1 MTEDRAIRLGDK
13 VTDSISGVTGIAVA
27 RYEFLYGCVR
37 IAVERLDK
45 DGKPEEIVLDE
56 QRLTTVPSA
65 TSGGPRDTP
74 GARHSTP

>member
-1 MTEDRAIRLGDK
+1 MTNRPIVLGEQ
-13 VTDSISGVTGIAVA
+13 VTDSITGVTGTAVA

-45 DGKPEEIVLDE
+45 DGKPEEIVFDE
-56 QRLTTVPSA
+56 QRLTTKPSA

-74 GARHSTP
+74 SARHSTP